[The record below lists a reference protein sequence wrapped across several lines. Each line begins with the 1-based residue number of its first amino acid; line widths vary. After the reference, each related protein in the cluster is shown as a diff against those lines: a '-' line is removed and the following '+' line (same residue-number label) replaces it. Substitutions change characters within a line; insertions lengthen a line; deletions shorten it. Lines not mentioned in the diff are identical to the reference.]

1 MSVANGEKKF
11 REIKGNR
18 QKINNSIFHRWNSS
32 DVIPIF
38 WNRTY
43 NMNCKPTI
51 YYYFIFLL

>member
-18 QKINNSIFHRWNSS
+18 QKINNSLFHRWNSS

-51 YYYFIFLL
+51 YS